1 MKKRKLRKPR
11 DLSDLAVLTE
21 DGAWFVFV
29 KSNLMDAA
37 TAEYLGNWLL
47 KAAAWLKE
55 QEGK

>member
-11 DLSDLAVLTE
+11 SSDLALLTK

-29 KSNLMDAA
+29 KSNLMDAEV
-37 TAEYLGNWLL
+37 AEALGNWLL

-55 QEGK
+55 QENK